1 MEKSEDLSTNDW
13 KKAQSAVFKEYEDF
27 IKRVQENGVD
37 YAIQHARRLINY
49 QKLVTEWQHKTNILM
64 DDLSNNTVALSVFKD
79 IEKGNESHVLSRA
92 YEIMKKWPEFNPEP
106 LTIWLE
112 LIEDSDDE

>member
-1 MEKSEDLSTNDW
+1 MKKSEDLSTKDW
-13 KKAQSAVFKEYEDF
+13 KQAQSAVFKEYEDF

-37 YAIQHARRLINY
+37 YAIQHARRLVNY
-49 QKLVTEWQHKTNILM
+49 QKLVTEWQHKINILM
-64 DDLSNNTVALSVFKD
+64 DDLSNNHVALSVFKD
-79 IEKGNESHVLSRA
+79 LEEGNESHVLSRA
-92 YEIMKKWPEFNPEP
+92 YEIMKMWPEFNPEP